1 MFDFSGGELA
11 IIAIVALV
19 AIGPKELPGVLRMVG
34 QWVGK
39 ARKMAREFQ
48 DQFNEAI
55 READVAEMKKQFEEA
70 ADKASHIAST
80 SVLGSSTQDF
90 KDAFKLDSPAAT
102 APNANHDRRLA
113 RSGVAT
119 GGGGGRSAM
128 RAMARR
134 ASWAS
139 WASSRTRLTGD
150 SSRAIQRWTTGS
162 AAAQRL

>member
-80 SVLGSSTQDF
+80 SVLGSSTQEF
-90 KDAFKLDSPAAT
+90 KDAFKLDSPTASAPTDIRPEGAASTET
-102 APNANHDRRLA
+102 APTAEVSSSEAAPAETKPADTVEPAKLDETA
-113 RSGVAT
+113 PLKQADPAPT
-119 GGGGGRSAM
+119 GT
-128 RAMARR
+128 
-134 ASWAS
+134 
-139 WASSRTRLTGD
+139 SS
-150 SSRAIQRWTTGS
+150 
-162 AAAQRL
+162 

>member
-48 DQFNEAI
+48 DQFQEAI

-102 APNANHDRRLA
+102 TPTDIRPEGA
-113 RSGVAT
+113 
-119 GGGGGRSAM
+119 
-128 RAMARR
+128 
-134 ASWAS
+134 ASTETA
-139 WASSRTRLTGD
+139 
-150 SSRAIQRWTTGS
+150 S
-162 AAAQRL
+162 AAEANSSETKPVDAKPAEAIEPAKLDETAPVKQADPAPTGTSS